1 MKLILMRHLHF
12 QLAFDTPTWSVI
24 KAYVMM
30 IGEFEWEGMFSEHDD
45 PAMNAT
51 ENAELARNIPFPNYS
66 SVLFV
71 FFAFIMSIII
81 SNLLVGLAVD
91 DIQEI
96 QVRTNHLMTILRIF
110 DLFNH
115 VTLEC
120 REVI

>member
-51 ENAELARNIPFPNYS
+51 ENAALAQNIPFPNYS

-96 QVRTNHLMTILRIF
+96 QVRTYHLMTIL
-110 DLFNH
+110 
-115 VTLEC
+115 
-120 REVI
+120 